1 MYKPEFMSDT
11 EQKSASVQEHVD
23 MRSRRSRH
31 DIDAALATLLLRRSY
46 DAIRVSDIAK
56 KAAVGRGTFYAHFD
70 NKDELLRTQLEG
82 VLDCHISVSTDLPA
96 LLDASRLFAHLR
108 EVPQMYQ
115 ALMSGIT
122 GPAVSRMAQEILER
136 RLNAI
141 LGAREELPASLH
153 GRFISASLFTVL
165 AWWSENGMLQTP
177 SEIQSI
183 FAELCTTAFTKKTCE
198 SSLFSQQPHQG

>member
-1 MYKPEFMSDT
+1 MDRSKFMSDI

-23 MRSRRSRH
+23 LRSRRSRH
-31 DIDAALATLLLRRSY
+31 DINAALATLLLRRSY

-70 NKDELLRTQLEG
+70 SKDELLRTQLEG
-82 VLDCHISVSTDLPA
+82 VLERHILVSTELPG
-96 LLDASRLFAHLR
+96 LLDATSLFAHLR
-108 EVPQMYQ
+108 EVPQMYS
-115 ALMSGIT
+115 ALMNGAG

-136 RLNAI
+136 RINAI
-141 LGAREELPASLH
+141 LDAREELPASLH

-177 SEIQSI
+177 AEMQSI
-183 FAELCTTAFTKKTCE
+183 FAELCTTAFTKKA
-198 SSLFSQQPHQG
+198 L